1 MGQEDLLEKETAT
14 HSSILAGK
22 IPGTE
27 EPGGLQSMVLQK
39 NWPRLGVTLG
49 QILSFP
55 LPRFPFYKM
64 ETSIVTSVQGGGKEH
79 TAMLQLVLTAEKVL
93 LHSLSNTECPPH
105 ARCRV
110 RPLRTE

>member
-1 MGQEDLLEKETAT
+1 MEEYRITAKSLGSKT
-14 HSSILAGK
+14 QLPSSPLTI
-22 IPGTE
+22 
-27 EPGGLQSMVLQK
+27 S
-39 NWPRLGVTLG
+39 VTLG